1 MKKTMTLSCI
11 AGAALGL
18 CAPAAI
24 GSTMSNDEV
33 RAIVA
38 EMMSDAET
46 RSSLLQGGGAGYDG
60 QFFLAGDGFRLNVG
74 GLMQFRYTMT
84 FTDAEGDDDGF
95 ESGFENRRTK
105 LAFSGTLYDDW
116 FYRIVGAFSREGGS
130 FNLED
135 AYIGYTFEQGF
146 KVMAGQFKA
155 PVLREEMVSS
165 SKQLAA
171 ERSAANEFFTHNW
184 VQGIAGV
191 FGGGEDDWK
200 LYAAFTDGANSRNSA
215 FEGSNESDFS
225 ATARFE
231 YKFAGEWSQFE
242 DFTSRRGDDFA
253 GMIGVA
259 GHFQHGSYN
268 GGFIGNTNNPAD
280 IDVNVLLYTVDLSLE
295 GDAWNLYAAFIGRY
309 LESRTLG
316 SSSEDHNDF
325 GLVVQGGYR
334 FTDDFEVF
342 ARYDGIYADS
352 DWGTNDKN
360 FNFLTFGFNQYYHG
374 HAAKATVDFVVAL
387 DELTDLYAIQSASGT
402 GDVGPGLG
410 LVNSTND
417 TQVAVR
423 FQLQLMF

>member
-18 CAPAAI
+18 CAPAAL

-74 GLMQFRYTMT
+74 GMIQFRYTMT
-84 FTDAEGDDDGF
+84 FTDSDGFDDGF

-116 FYRIVGAFSREGGS
+116 FFRVVGGFDRSGDG

-146 KVMAGQFKA
+146 KAMAGQFKA
-155 PVLREEMVSS
+155 PVLREEMVRS

-171 ERSAANEFFTHNW
+171 ERSATNEFFTHNW
-184 VQGIAGV
+184 VQGIAAV

-200 LYAAFTDGANSRNSA
+200 LYASINDGANSQNSP
-215 FEGSNESDFS
+215 FEGSNEADFA

-231 YKFAGEWSQFE
+231 YKFAGEWSQFD

-253 GMIGVA
+253 GMIGAA
-259 GHFQHGSYN
+259 GHFQTGSFN
-268 GGFIGNTNNPAD
+268 NGFIGNTNNPAD
-280 IDVNVLLYTVDLSLE
+280 IDINLFLYTVDVSLE

-309 LESRTLG
+309 LELKTLG
-316 SSSEDHNDF
+316 AGKQDLNDF
-325 GLVVQGGYR
+325 GLVIQGGYR

-342 ARYDGIYADS
+342 ARYDGIFADS
-352 DWGTNDKN
+352 DWGTSDDT
-360 FNFLTFGFNQYYHG
+360 FNFITFGINQYYHG
-374 HAAKATVDFVVAL
+374 HAAKATVDVVIAL
-387 DELTDLYAIQSASGT
+387 DELTDLYAIQNASGT
-402 GDVGPGLG
+402 GFVGPGLG

-423 FQLQLMF
+423 FQFQLLF